1 MSILLSWPLGRQAL
15 SPIGIAEAVPGGILT
30 LAGGLL
36 RGLEEE
42 CWPWGSPMGSPSS
55 GTRGREL
62 PLLRKWLNETT
73 GEPSRPHPSQ
83 PLLPQ
88 STLQESTG
96 GWLI

>member
-42 CWPWGSPMGSPSS
+42 CWP
-55 GTRGREL
+55 
-62 PLLRKWLNETT
+62 
-73 GEPSRPHPSQ
+73 
-83 PLLPQ
+83 
-88 STLQESTG
+88 
-96 GWLI
+96 